1 MPSKTRY
8 AALVTSAKKKGDME
22 DNERISIPIRDMEP
36 DPGPA
41 HPTEETTV
49 SFKRIS
55 DRIPLQVKTEKGE
68 VVAQISGYG
77 IEVGFNYKFF
87 KNQEDVVNVS
97 GAIATLISK
106 LIVEATLNAA
116 QQLREE

>member
-1 MPSKTRY
+1 M
-8 AALVTSAKKKGDME
+8 TSAKRKGDME
-22 DNERISIPIRDMEP
+22 DNERISIPIRDMDMEP

-116 QQLREE
+116 QKLRDE